1 MFRIIPRDTSF
12 FDMFAAMSN
21 NLIDAARALVELFAD
36 YRDVD
41 AKIEEIR
48 RIEHLGDEMTHS
60 IMRKLNQTFITPF
73 DREDIHTLASSLD
86 DVVDFINAACAR
98 ILMYRI
104 TDPPSEAGT
113 LARLILAQAEELG
126 KAVSI
131 LQKSELVLAHC
142 VEINRLENEADQVS
156 RVAIARLFEG
166 ETDPITLIKM
176 KELLEFLETRNRQG
190 GRCRRRT
197 RNRRPEEC
205 LKPCIL
211 RHHRNRTGESGT
223 FCCSSSLYSV
233 ALDLRLPQ
241 RISRRRQ
248 QHRHRRFHA
257 RAVSRSWPWCG
268 PPSSISSPPSS
279 SAPPLPRRSARA

>member
-21 NLIDAARALVELFAD
+21 NLIDAARALVDLFAD
-36 YRDVD
+36 YRNVD

-104 TDPPSEAGT
+104 TDPPPEAGT

-126 KAVSI
+126 KAVSN
-131 LQKSELVLAHC
+131 LQKSELVLARC

-156 RVAIARLFEG
+156 RVAIARLFEH
-166 ETDPITLIKM
+166 ETDPITLIKI
-176 KELLEFLETRNRQG
+176 KELLEFLETA
-190 GRCRRRT
+190 T
-197 RNRRPEEC
+197 DKAEDVADVLETVV
-205 LKPCIL
+205 LK
-211 RHHRNRTGESGT
+211 N
-223 FCCSSSLYSV
+223 
-233 ALDLRLPQ
+233 A
-241 RISRRRQ
+241 
-248 QHRHRRFHA
+248 
-257 RAVSRSWPWCG
+257 
-268 PPSSISSPPSS
+268 
-279 SAPPLPRRSARA
+279 